1 MKRIAVFALAT
12 LLTPLVASAQST
24 MWETTWDQKGYV
36 NVYLGGQAGTD
47 SVDGGSTFRIYD
59 EIASVDFRQEHGGG
73 FAFLVGG
80 GARVW
85 RNLVIGGSLTR
96 VSSDQ
101 TVEAS
106 AQIPHPLVYNQPR
119 TAAVAAEGYKH
130 AETAFHVHA
139 KWMIPVGD
147 RFDVGV
153 FGGPSFVGINHDFAA
168 GPVTVTEAGFP
179 YSSVTVSAPRL
190 ISKSKSAVGVN
201 IGADATYRVTTQ
213 VGVGGFFMYTAASA
227 DIEVEDAT
235 REVSGGGLMFG
246 AGARVSF

>member
-36 NVYLGGQAGTD
+36 NLYLAGQAGTD
-47 SVDGGSTFRIYD
+47 SVDSESTFRIYD
-59 EIASVDFRQEHGGG
+59 EFASVDFRQEHGGG

-101 TVEAS
+101 TVEGS
-106 AQIPHPLVYNQPR
+106 AQIPHPLVYSQPR
-119 TAAVAAEGYKH
+119 TATVAAEGYKH

-153 FGGPSFVGINHDFAA
+153 FGGPSFVSISHDFAA
-168 GPVTVTEAGFP
+168 LPVTVTEGSFP
-179 YSSVTVSAPRL
+179 YSSVTVSDPRL
-190 ISKSKSAVGVN
+190 ISKSKMAVGVN

-213 VGVGGFFMYTAASA
+213 VGVGGFLMYSGANA
-227 DIEVEDAT
+227 DIKVEDVS
-235 REVSGGGLMFG
+235 RQVSGGGVLLG
-246 AGARVSF
+246 AGVRVSF